1 MPSEFPQVDGSGA
14 PGEADA
20 ASPFSPIA
28 SLHLFVSLL
37 GEVEHAT
44 PDAPGAFYDR
54 LAEAVCRLGAMQRA
68 VVLVYDDV
76 ARRVRVV
83 GSHLVDIELFDGH
96 ILAIESAPIAGR
108 ALDLDQVLEGRAEE
122 LAPPYDTLLGIE
134 HLVWVPLAAGG
145 RGFGVIVAERTE
157 APLTEEQREVLKSL
171 GKVCALALSAR
182 LATRQQVDGRHLA
195 DRIDLAREIHER
207 VVQRVFG
214 VVMALQSGALLDESD
229 QQRGAAELG
238 AALDDLR
245 EAMARPLAATPKLV
259 TFSLRE
265 ELVRLAANAPEVDV
279 AWQKDVVIP
288 TIFEPVTQS
297 VLGEAI
303 RNARR
308 HAAPAHIEVAVRGD
322 ADTVELEITNDGVG
336 PAQRGGAGMG
346 LRIAAFE
353 ALQHGASLTFGPT
366 GADHWHVRL
375 VLPRP
380 ESA

>member
-1 MPSEFPQVDGSGA
+1 MELTGA
-14 PGEADA
+14 RGGA
-20 ASPFSPIA
+20 APFSPID

-44 PDAPGAFYDR
+44 PDAPGAFYNR
-54 LAEAVCRLGAMQRA
+54 LAEAVCRLGSLKRA
-68 VVLVYDDV
+68 VVFIYDDV

-83 GSHLVDIELFDGH
+83 GSHAVDIELFDGH
-96 ILAIESAPIAGR
+96 NLAIESAPITGR
-108 ALDLDQVLEGRAEE
+108 ALDLDQVLEGSADD
-122 LAPPYDTLLGIE
+122 LAAPYDTLLGIE
-134 HLVWVPLAAGG
+134 HLVCVPLAAGG
-145 RGFGVIVAERTE
+145 RGFGVICAEGSARRLSAEERE
-157 APLTEEQREVLKSL
+157 ALRSL

-182 LATRQQVDGRHLA
+182 VATRQQSDARHLS

-214 VVMALQSGALLDESD
+214 VVMALQSGALLDEAD
-229 QQRGAAELG
+229 QVRAAAELG

-245 EAMARPLAATPKLV
+245 DAMGRPLAATTRV
-259 TFSLRE
+259 VASSLRD
-265 ELVRLAANAPEVDV
+265 ELVRLAANAPDHEIEVR
-279 AWQKDVVIP
+279 WQEGLTIP
-288 TIFEPVTQS
+288 AVFEAVTQS

-308 HAAPAHIEVAVRGD
+308 HAAPGQIEVAVRGD

-336 PAQRGGAGMG
+336 AAQRGGAGMG

-366 GADHWHVRL
+366 GAEHWHVRL

-380 ESA
+380 EPA

>member
-1 MPSEFPQVDGSGA
+1 MELTGEQGGA
-14 PGEADA
+14 A
-20 ASPFSPIA
+20 PFSPIA

-44 PDAPGAFYDR
+44 PDAPGAFYNR
-54 LAEAVCRLGAMQRA
+54 LAEAVCRLGSMRSA
-68 VVLVYDDV
+68 VVFVYDDV

-83 GSHLVDIELFDGH
+83 GSHEIDIELFDGH
-96 ILAIESAPIAGR
+96 ILAIETAPIAGR
-108 ALDLDQVLEGRAEE
+108 ALDLDQVLEGSADD

-134 HLVWVPLAAGG
+134 HLVCVPLAAGG
-145 RGFGVIVAERTE
+145 RGFGVILAEGPERSLSDEERE
-157 APLTEEQREVLKSL
+157 ALRSL

-182 LATRQQVDGRHLA
+182 LATRQQSDARHLA

-214 VVMALQSGALLDESD
+214 VVMALQSGALLDEAD
-229 QQRGAAELG
+229 QRRAAAELG

-245 EAMARPLAATPKLV
+245 DAMGRPLAATPRLV
-259 TFSLRE
+259 TSTLRD
-265 ELVRLAANAPEVDV
+265 ELVRIEANAEQEAIDV
-279 AWQKDVVIP
+279 RWQDGVTIP

-308 HAAPAHIEVAVRGD
+308 HATPQRIDIVVRGD

-336 PAQRGGAGMG
+336 AAQRGGAGMG

-366 GADHWHVRL
+366 GAEHWHVRL

-380 ESA
+380 EPA

>member
-1 MPSEFPQVDGSGA
+1 MDLDAAGP
-14 PGEADA
+14 ADA
-20 ASPFSPIA
+20 AHFSPIA

-44 PDAPGAFYDR
+44 PDAPGAFYNR

-68 VVLVYDDV
+68 VVFVYDDV

-108 ALDLDQVLEGRAEE
+108 ALDLDQVLEGRADE

-134 HLVWVPLAAGG
+134 RLVWVPLAAGG
-145 RGFGVIVAERTE
+145 RGFGVIVAERSE
-157 APLTEEQREVLKSL
+157 APLTEDQREVLKSL
-171 GKVCALALSAR
+171 GKISALALSAR

-195 DRIDLAREIHER
+195 DRIDLARDIHER

-214 VVMALQSGALLDESD
+214 VVMALQSGALLNESD
-229 QQRGAAELG
+229 QRRAANELG

-259 TFSLRE
+259 TFTLHE
-265 ELVRLAANAPEVDV
+265 EVTRLASNSPEVEI
-279 AWQKDVVIP
+279 AWQDGVEIP
-288 TIFEPVTQS
+288 VMFEPVTQS

-308 HAAPAHIEVAVRGD
+308 HAAPDRIEVAIRGD

-353 ALQHGASLTFGPT
+353 ALQHGASLTFGPAGT
-366 GADHWHVRL
+366 DHWHVRL

>member
-1 MPSEFPQVDGSGA
+1 MGA
-14 PGEADA
+14 DPAGPADVA
-20 ASPFSPIA
+20 HRFSPIA
-28 SLHLFVSLL
+28 SLHTFVSLL

-44 PDAPGAFYDR
+44 PDAPGAFYNR
-54 LAEAVCRLGAMQRA
+54 LAEAVCVLGAMQRA
-68 VVLVYDDV
+68 VVFVYDDV

-108 ALDLDQVLEGRAEE
+108 ALDLDQVLEGRADE

-134 HLVWVPLAAGG
+134 RLVWVPLAAGG
-145 RGFGVIVAERTE
+145 RGFGVIVAERSE

-171 GKVCALALSAR
+171 GKISALALSAR
-182 LATRQQVDGRHLA
+182 LATRTQVDGRHLA
-195 DRIDLAREIHER
+195 DRIDLARDIHER

-214 VVMALQSGALLDESD
+214 VVMALQSGALLNESD
-229 QQRGAAELG
+229 QRRAAAELG

-259 TFSLRE
+259 TFTQRE
-265 ELVRLAANAPEVDV
+265 ELARLEANSAE
-279 AWQKDVVIP
+279 VVIVWQDGVEIP
-288 TIFEPVTQS
+288 IMFEPVTQS

-308 HAAPAHIEVAVRGD
+308 HAAPERIEVAVRGD

-346 LRIAAFE
+346 LRVAAFE
-353 ALQHGASLTFGPT
+353 ALQHGASLTFGPDGT
-366 GADHWHVRL
+366 DHWHVRL

>member
-1 MPSEFPQVDGSGA
+1 VSTTGA
-14 PGEADA
+14 
-20 ASPFSPIA
+20 SSSQQFSPISA
-28 SLHLFVSLL
+28 LHVFVSLL
-37 GEVEHAT
+37 GEVEGAT
-44 PDAPGAFYDR
+44 PDAPGAFYNR
-54 LAEAVCRLGAMQRA
+54 LAEAVCRLGSMPRA
-68 VVLVYDDV
+68 VVFMYDDV

-83 GSHLVDIELFDGH
+83 GSHAVDIELFDGH

-108 ALDLDQVLEGRAEE
+108 ALDLDTVVEGPSAE
-122 LAPPYDTLLGIE
+122 LTPPYDTLLGIE
-134 HLVWVPLAAGG
+134 HLVVVPLAAGG
-145 RGFGVIVAERTE
+145 RGFGVIFADGTDRR
-157 APLTEEQREVLKSL
+157 LTDPEREVLRSL

-195 DRIDLAREIHER
+195 DRIDLARDIHER

-214 VVMALQSGALLDESD
+214 VVMALQSGALLDEAD
-229 QQRGAAELG
+229 QRRAAAELG
-238 AALDDLR
+238 HALDDLR

-259 TFSLRE
+259 TSTLRE
-265 ELVRLAANAPEVDV
+265 ELDRLATGASEI
-279 AWQKDVVIP
+279 DVVWQDGVEIP
-288 TIFEPVTQS
+288 ELFEPVTQS

-308 HAAPAHIEVAVRGD
+308 HAAPGRIEVAIRGD

-353 ALQHGASLTFGPT
+353 ALQHGASLTFGPD
-366 GADHWHVRL
+366 GADHWHVAL

-380 ESA
+380 EHD

>member
-1 MPSEFPQVDGSGA
+1 MALNAARGGSR
-14 PGEADA
+14 
-20 ASPFSPIA
+20 PFSPID
-28 SLHLFVSLL
+28 SLHLFVSLM

-54 LAEAVCRLGAMQRA
+54 LAEAVCRLGSLKRA
-68 VVLVYDDV
+68 VVFVYDDV

-83 GSHLVDIELFDGH
+83 GSHAIDIELFTGH
-96 ILAIESAPIAGR
+96 NLAIELAPITGR
-108 ALDLDQVLEGRAEE
+108 ALDLDQVLEGRADEI
-122 LAPPYDTLLGIE
+122 APPYDTLLGIE
-134 HLVWVPLAAGG
+134 HLVCVPLAAGG
-145 RGFGVIVAERTE
+145 RGFGVICAEGSGRALADEERE
-157 APLTEEQREVLKSL
+157 ALRSL

-182 LATRQQVDGRHLA
+182 KATRQQSDARQLS

-214 VVMALQSGALLDESD
+214 VVMALQSGALLDEAD
-229 QQRGAAELG
+229 QVRAAAELG

-245 EAMARPLAATPKLV
+245 DAMSRPLAATARQV
-259 TFSLRE
+259 TTSTLSA
-265 ELVRLAANAPEVDV
+265 ELVRLVANAAPEETIDV
-279 AWQKDVVIP
+279 RWQEDLEIP
-288 TIFEPVTQS
+288 AAFEAVTQS

-308 HAAPAHIEVAVRGD
+308 HARPAEIGIAVRGD

-336 PAQRGGAGMG
+336 AAQRGGAGMG

-366 GADHWHVRL
+366 GAEHWHVRL

-380 ESA
+380 EPA

>member
-1 MPSEFPQVDGSGA
+1 MALNAARGGSR
-14 PGEADA
+14 
-20 ASPFSPIA
+20 PFSPID
-28 SLHLFVSLL
+28 SLHLFVSLM

-54 LAEAVCRLGAMQRA
+54 LAEAVCRLGSLKRA
-68 VVLVYDDV
+68 VVFVYDDV

-83 GSHLVDIELFDGH
+83 GSHAIDIELFTGH
-96 ILAIESAPIAGR
+96 NLAIELAPITGR
-108 ALDLDQVLEGRAEE
+108 ALDLDQVLEGRADEI
-122 LAPPYDTLLGIE
+122 APPYDTLLGIE
-134 HLVWVPLAAGG
+134 HLVCVPLAAGG
-145 RGFGVIVAERTE
+145 RGFGVICAEGSGRALADEERE
-157 APLTEEQREVLKSL
+157 ALRSL

-182 LATRQQVDGRHLA
+182 KATRQQSDARQLS

-214 VVMALQSGALLDESD
+214 VVMALQSGALLDEAD
-229 QQRGAAELG
+229 QVRAAAELG

-245 EAMARPLAATPKLV
+245 DAMSRPLAATARLV
-259 TFSLRE
+259 TTSTLSA
-265 ELVRLAANAPEVDV
+265 ELVRLVANAAPEEAIDV
-279 AWQKDVVIP
+279 RWQEDLEIP
-288 TIFEPVTQS
+288 AAFEAVTQS

-308 HAAPAHIEVAVRGD
+308 HARPAHIGIALRGD

-336 PAQRGGAGMG
+336 AAQRGGAGMG

-366 GADHWHVRL
+366 GAEHWHVRL

-380 ESA
+380 EPA

>member
-1 MPSEFPQVDGSGA
+1 MDLNGA
-14 PGEADA
+14 RGGAT
-20 ASPFSPIA
+20 PFSPID
-28 SLHLFVSLL
+28 SLHLFVSLM

-54 LAEAVCRLGAMQRA
+54 LAEAVCRLGSLKRA
-68 VVLVYDDV
+68 VVFVYDDV

-83 GSHLVDIELFDGH
+83 GSHAIDIELFTGH
-96 ILAIESAPIAGR
+96 NLAIELAPITGR
-108 ALDLDQVLEGRAEE
+108 ALDLDQVLEGRADE
-122 LAPPYDTLLGIE
+122 LAPPYDSMLGIE
-134 HLVWVPLAAGG
+134 HLVCVPLAAGG
-145 RGFGVIVAERTE
+145 RGFGVICAEGSGRALADEERE
-157 APLTEEQREVLKSL
+157 ALRSL

-182 LATRQQVDGRHLA
+182 LATRQQSDARHLS

-214 VVMALQSGALLDESD
+214 VVMALQSGALLDEAD
-229 QQRGAAELG
+229 QVRAAAELG

-245 EAMARPLAATPKLV
+245 DAMSRPLAATARLV
-259 TFSLRE
+259 TTSTLRA
-265 ELVRLAANAPEVDV
+265 ELVRLGANAAPGEAIDVRWQEDLTIPE
-279 AWQKDVVIP
+279 A
-288 TIFEPVTQS
+288 FEAITQS

-308 HAAPAHIEVAVRGD
+308 HARPAHIEIAVRGD

-336 PAQRGGAGMG
+336 AAQRGGAGMG

-366 GADHWHVRL
+366 GAEHWHVRL

-380 ESA
+380 EPA

>member
-1 MPSEFPQVDGSGA
+1 MSALEPAGPS
-14 PGEADA
+14 DA
-20 ASPFSPIA
+20 AFRFSPIA

-44 PDAPGAFYDR
+44 PDAPGAFYNR

-68 VVLVYDDV
+68 VVFVYDDV

-96 ILAIESAPIAGR
+96 ILAIEKAPIAGR
-108 ALDLDQVLEGRAEE
+108 ALDLDQVVEGTAEE
-122 LAPPYDTLLGIE
+122 LAAPYDTLLGIE
-134 HLVWVPLAAGG
+134 RLVCVPLAAGG
-145 RGFGVIVAERTE
+145 RGFGVIVAERGE
-157 APLTEEQREVLKSL
+157 APLSDEQREVLKSL
-171 GKVCALALSAR
+171 GKISALALSAR
-182 LATRQQVDGRHLA
+182 FATRHQVDGRHLA
-195 DRIDLAREIHER
+195 DRIDLARDIHER

-229 QQRGAAELG
+229 QRRAAAELG

-259 TFSLRE
+259 TFTLDE
-265 ELVRLAANAPEVDV
+265 ELKRLEANAAEVDV
-279 AWQKDVVIP
+279 AWQDGVEIP
-288 TIFEPVTQS
+288 PVFEPVTQS

-308 HAAPAHIEVAVRGD
+308 HAAPERIEVAVRGD

-336 PAQRGGAGMG
+336 PAQRTGGAGMG
-346 LRIAAFE
+346 LRVAAFE
-353 ALQHGASLTFGPT
+353 ALQHGASLTFGPAGT
-366 GADHWHVRL
+366 DHWHVRL
-375 VLPRP
+375 TLPRP
-380 ESA
+380 EHA

>member
-1 MPSEFPQVDGSGA
+1 MEIDRTG
-14 PGEADA
+14 
-20 ASPFSPIA
+20 PFSPISA
-28 SLHLFVSLL
+28 LHLFVSLL
-37 GEVEHAT
+37 GEVEQAT
-44 PDAPGAFYDR
+44 PDAPGAFYNR
-54 LAEAVCRLGAMQRA
+54 LAEAVCRLGSMQRA
-68 VVLVYDDV
+68 VVFVYDDV

-83 GSHLVDIELFDGH
+83 GSHKVDIELFDGH
-96 ILAIESAPIAGR
+96 ILAIESAPITGR
-108 ALDLDQVLEGRAEE
+108 ALELDQVLEGSADE
-122 LAPPYDTLLGIE
+122 LAAPYDTLLGIE
-134 HLVWVPLAAGG
+134 HLVCVPLAAGG
-145 RGFGVIVAERTE
+145 RGFGVIVAEGTE
-157 APLTEEQREVLKSL
+157 RRLGDEEREVLKSL

-182 LATRQQVDGRHLA
+182 LATRQQVDARHLA

-214 VVMALQSGALLDESD
+214 VVMALQSGALLDEAD
-229 QQRGAAELG
+229 QRRGAAELG

-245 EAMARPLAATPKLV
+245 DAMARPLAATPKLV
-259 TFSLRE
+259 TFTLRD
-265 ELVRLAANAPEVDV
+265 ELVRLEANSPEVV
-279 AWQKDVVIP
+279 IAWQGGVEIP
-288 TIFEPVTQS
+288 ELFEPVTQS

-308 HAAPAHIEVAVRGD
+308 HAAPGRIEVVVRGD

-366 GADHWHVRL
+366 GAEHWHVRL

-380 ESA
+380 EPA

>member
-1 MPSEFPQVDGSGA
+1 MELTGA
-14 PGEADA
+14 PGGAT
-20 ASPFSPIA
+20 PFSPIA

-54 LAEAVCRLGAMQRA
+54 LAEAVCRLGSMRRA
-68 VVLVYDDV
+68 VVFVYDEI

-83 GSHLVDIELFDGH
+83 GSHEIDIELFDGH
-96 ILAIESAPIAGR
+96 ILAIETAPIAGR
-108 ALDLDQVLEGRAEE
+108 ALDLDQVVEGSADE
-122 LAPPYDTLLGIE
+122 LAAPYDTLLGLE
-134 HLVWVPLAAGG
+134 HLVCVPLAAGG
-145 RGFGVIVAERTE
+145 RGFGVIIAEGTE
-157 APLTEEQREVLKSL
+157 RSLSEEEREALRSL

-182 LATRQQVDGRHLA
+182 LATRQQSDARHLA
-195 DRIDLAREIHER
+195 DRIDLARDIHER

-214 VVMALQSGALLDESD
+214 VVMALQSGALLDEAD
-229 QQRGAAELG
+229 QRRAAAELG

-245 EAMARPLAATPKLV
+245 EAMGRPLAATTRVV
-259 TFSLRE
+259 TSTLRD
-265 ELVRLAANAPEVDV
+265 ELVRLAGNAPEG
-279 AWQKDVVIP
+279 AIDVVWQDGLTIP

-308 HAAPAHIEVAVRGD
+308 HAAPEHIEVAVRGD
-322 ADTVELEITNDGVG
+322 ADTVVLEITNDGVG
-336 PAQRGGAGMG
+336 AAQRGGAGMG

-366 GADHWHVRL
+366 GAEHWHVRL

-380 ESA
+380 EPA

>member
-1 MPSEFPQVDGSGA
+1 MELTGA
-14 PGEADA
+14 PGGAT
-20 ASPFSPIA
+20 PFSPIA

-54 LAEAVCRLGAMQRA
+54 LAEAVCRLGSMRRA
-68 VVLVYDDV
+68 VVFVYDEI

-83 GSHLVDIELFDGH
+83 GSHEIDIELFDGH
-96 ILAIESAPIAGR
+96 ILAIETAPIAGR
-108 ALDLDQVLEGRAEE
+108 ALDLDQVVEGSADE
-122 LAPPYDTLLGIE
+122 LAAPYDTLLGLE
-134 HLVWVPLAAGG
+134 HLVCVPLAAGG
-145 RGFGVIVAERTE
+145 RGFGVIIAEGTE
-157 APLTEEQREVLKSL
+157 RSLSEEEREALRSL

-182 LATRQQVDGRHLA
+182 LATRQQSDARHLA
-195 DRIDLAREIHER
+195 DRIDLARDIHER

-214 VVMALQSGALLDESD
+214 VVMALQSGALLDEAD
-229 QQRGAAELG
+229 QRRAAAELG

-245 EAMARPLAATPKLV
+245 EAMARPLAATTRVV
-259 TFSLRE
+259 TSTLRD
-265 ELVRLAANAPEVDV
+265 ELVRLAGNAPEG
-279 AWQKDVVIP
+279 AIDVVWQDGLTIP

-308 HAAPAHIEVAVRGD
+308 HAAPEHIEVAVRGD
-322 ADTVELEITNDGVG
+322 ADTVVLEITNDGVG
-336 PAQRGGAGMG
+336 AAQRGGAGMG

-366 GADHWHVRL
+366 GAEHWHVRL

-380 ESA
+380 EPA

>member
-1 MPSEFPQVDGSGA
+1 MDLSHREANGA
-14 PGEADA
+14 A
-20 ASPFSPIA
+20 PFSPIA

-44 PDAPGAFYDR
+44 PDAPGAFYNR
-54 LAEAVCRLGAMQRA
+54 LAEAVCRLGGMHRA
-68 VVLVYDDV
+68 VVFVYDDV

-108 ALDLDQVLEGRAEE
+108 ALDLDQVLEGRADE

-134 HLVWVPLAAGG
+134 NLVWVPLAAGG
-145 RGFGVIVAERTE
+145 RGFGVIVAERTA
-157 APLTEEQREVLKSL
+157 APLAEDQREVLKSL

-195 DRIDLAREIHER
+195 DRIDLARDIHER

-214 VVMALQSGALLDESD
+214 VVMALQSGALLDEAD
-229 QQRGAAELG
+229 QQRAGAELG

-259 TFSLRE
+259 TFTLRD
-265 ELVRLAANAPEVDV
+265 ELVRLAANSPEVDV
-279 AWQKDVVIP
+279 LWQQDVTIP
-288 TIFEPVTQS
+288 SIFEPVTQS

-308 HAAPAHIEVAVRGD
+308 HASPERIEVAVRGD

-366 GADHWHVRL
+366 GSDAWHVRL

>member
-1 MPSEFPQVDGSGA
+1 MELTGA
-14 PGEADA
+14 RGGA
-20 ASPFSPIA
+20 APFSPID

-44 PDAPGAFYDR
+44 PEAPGAFYNR
-54 LAEAVCRLGAMQRA
+54 LAEAVCRLGSLKRA
-68 VVLVYDDV
+68 VVFVYDDV

-83 GSHLVDIELFDGH
+83 GSHAIDIELFDGH
-96 ILAIESAPIAGR
+96 NLAIESAPITGR
-108 ALDLDQVLEGRAEE
+108 ALDLDQVLEGSADD
-122 LAPPYDTLLGIE
+122 LAAPYDTLLGIE
-134 HLVWVPLAAGG
+134 HLVCVPLAAGG
-145 RGFGVIVAERTE
+145 RGFGVICAEGSARRLSEEERE
-157 APLTEEQREVLKSL
+157 ALRSL

-182 LATRQQVDGRHLA
+182 VATRQQSDARHLS

-214 VVMALQSGALLDESD
+214 VVMALQSGALLDEAD
-229 QQRGAAELG
+229 QVRAAAELG

-245 EAMARPLAATPKLV
+245 DAMGRPLAATTRV
-259 TFSLRE
+259 VASTLRD
-265 ELVRLAANAPEVDV
+265 ELVRLAANAPDHAVDV
-279 AWQKDVVIP
+279 HWQDGLTIP
-288 TIFEPVTQS
+288 AAFEAVTQS

-308 HAAPAHIEVAVRGD
+308 HADPAHIEVAVRGD

-336 PAQRGGAGMG
+336 AAQRGGAGMG

-366 GADHWHVRL
+366 GAEHWHVRL

-380 ESA
+380 EPA

>member
-1 MPSEFPQVDGSGA
+1 MELDDAPTGA
-14 PGEADA
+14 A
-20 ASPFSPIA
+20 PFSPIG

-44 PDAPGAFYDR
+44 PDAPGAFYNR
-54 LAEAVCRLGAMQRA
+54 LAEAVCRLGSLRSA
-68 VVLVYDDV
+68 VVFVYDDV

-83 GSHLVDIELFDGH
+83 GSHNIDIQLFDGH
-96 ILAIESAPIAGR
+96 ILAIETAPIAGR
-108 ALDLDQVLEGRAEE
+108 ALDRDQVLEGSAAE
-122 LAPPYDTLLGIE
+122 LSAPYDTLLGIE
-134 HLVWVPLAAGG
+134 HLVCVPLAAGG
-145 RGFGVIVAERTE
+145 RGFGVILAEGSERSLTDEERE
-157 APLTEEQREVLKSL
+157 ALRSL

-182 LATRQQVDGRHLA
+182 VATRQQVDARHLA

-214 VVMALQSGALLDESD
+214 VVMALQSGALLDEAD
-229 QQRGAAELG
+229 QKRAAAELG

-245 EAMARPLAATPKLV
+245 DAMGRPLAATTRLV
-259 TFSLRE
+259 TSTLRD
-265 ELVRLAANAPEVDV
+265 ELARLRAMAPDGTLDVR
-279 AWQKDVVIP
+279 WQPGVEIP
-288 TIFEPVTQS
+288 PVFEPVTQS
-297 VLGEAI
+297 VLGEAV

-308 HAAPAHIEVAVRGD
+308 HAAPDRIEVDVRGD
-322 ADTVELEITNDGVG
+322 ADTVAMEITNDGVG
-336 PAQRGGAGMG
+336 AAQRGGAGMG

-366 GADHWHVRL
+366 GAEHWHVRL